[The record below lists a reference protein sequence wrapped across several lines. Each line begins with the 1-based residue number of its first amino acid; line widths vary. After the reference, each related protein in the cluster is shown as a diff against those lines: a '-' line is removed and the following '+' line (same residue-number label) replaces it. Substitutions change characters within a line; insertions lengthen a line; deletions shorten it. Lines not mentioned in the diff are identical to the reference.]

1 MRKILVALTFLFS
14 MFLPSQSFACGGCRD
29 AGAATAATATLLE
42 TFENLEAELAAQ
54 LEATNSFIKES
65 IVKVDERNNKEIDVN
80 IATLEKTSIT
90 QKQIAFTEAQNV
102 ALENIINKII
112 AINAEDSS
120 ISTLP
125 NIFNF
130 LE

>member
-1 MRKILVALTFLFS
+1 MRKILATLTFLFS
-14 MFLPSQSFACGGCRD
+14 MFLPSQSFACGGCVE
-29 AGAATAATATLLE
+29 AGAATAATATLLT
-42 TFENLEAELAAQ
+42 TFESLEAGLAAQ
-54 LEATNSFIKES
+54 LEATNLFIKES

-120 ISTLP
+120 TSTLP
-125 NIFNF
+125 NLFNF
-130 LE
+130 

>member
-1 MRKILVALTFLFS
+1 MRKILATLTFLFS
-14 MFLPSQSFACGGCRD
+14 MFLPSQSFACGGCVD
-29 AGAATAATATLLE
+29 AGAATAATATLLT
-42 TFENLEAELAAQ
+42 TFESLEAGLAAQ
-54 LEATNSFIKES
+54 LEATNLFIKES

-120 ISTLP
+120 TSTLP
-125 NIFNF
+125 NLFNF
-130 LE
+130 

>member
-1 MRKILVALTFLFS
+1 MRKILVTLTFLFS
-14 MFLPSQSFACGGCRD
+14 MFLPSQSFACGGCTD
-29 AGAATAATATLLE
+29 AGAATEATAALLE
-42 TFENLEAELAAQ
+42 TFESLEVELAAQ
-54 LEATNSFIKES
+54 LEATNLFIQES

-120 ISTLP
+120 TSTLP

-130 LE
+130 

>member
-1 MRKILVALTFLFS
+1 MRKILVTLTFLFS
-14 MFLPSQSFACGGCRD
+14 MFLPSQSFACGGCVD
-29 AGAATAATATLLE
+29 AGAATAATATLLT
-42 TFENLEAELAAQ
+42 TFESLEAGLATQ
-54 LEATNSFIKES
+54 LEATNLFIKES

-120 ISTLP
+120 TSTLP
-125 NIFNF
+125 NLFNF
-130 LE
+130 

>member
-1 MRKILVALTFLFS
+1 MRKILATLTFLFS
-14 MFLPSQSFACGGCRD
+14 MFLPSQSFACGGCVD
-29 AGAATAATATLLE
+29 AGAATAATATLLT
-42 TFENLEAELAAQ
+42 TFESLEAGLAAQ
-54 LEATNSFIKES
+54 LEATNLFIKES

-112 AINAEDSS
+112 AINAEDIST
-120 ISTLP
+120 STLP
-125 NIFNF
+125 NLFNF
-130 LE
+130 

>member
-1 MRKILVALTFLFS
+1 MRKILVTLTFLFS
-14 MFLPSQSFACGGCRD
+14 MFLPSQSFACGGCVD
-29 AGAATAATATLLE
+29 AGAATAATATLLT
-42 TFENLEAELAAQ
+42 TFESLEAGLAAQ
-54 LEATNSFIKES
+54 LEATNLFIKES

-90 QKQIAFTEAQNV
+90 QKQIAFTEAQYV

-120 ISTLP
+120 TSTLP
-125 NIFNF
+125 NLFNF
-130 LE
+130 

>member
-1 MRKILVALTFLFS
+1 MRKILVTLTFLFS
-14 MFLPSQSFACGGCRD
+14 MFLPSQSFACGGCVD
-29 AGAATAATATLLE
+29 AGAATAATATLLT
-42 TFENLEAELAAQ
+42 TFESLEAGLAAQ
-54 LEATNSFIKES
+54 LEATNLFIKES

-120 ISTLP
+120 TSTLP
-125 NIFNF
+125 NLFNF
-130 LE
+130 

>member
-1 MRKILVALTFLFS
+1 MNNPLLDKEFLK
-14 MFLPSQSFACGGCRD
+14 
-29 AGAATAATATLLE
+29 
-42 TFENLEAELAAQ
+42 Q
-54 LEATNSFIKES
+54 L
-65 IVKVDERNNKEIDVN
+65 DERNNKEIDVN

-120 ISTLP
+120 TSTLP
-125 NIFNF
+125 NLFNF
-130 LE
+130 